1 MTEKLSEEQLIASAQ
16 EGDKKAISQ
25 LVNKYSP
32 RIYAIAFRL
41 MQNEEDA
48 EDVLQETF
56 IIMIKKLNTFQGKST
71 LYTWLYRVATNVA
84 LGKLRKKKNIDDS
97 VSFEKLE
104 FDNLKPLDGAVWPD
118 DIEEEFNTEEFRK
131 CLDRAM
137 NELPDHY
144 RTVFILRDLE
154 GHSTRDTAK
163 ILEISEAN
171 VKVRLMRARLFL
183 RDQMLYHLKC
193 MQRGESRVRR
203 L

>member
-1 MTEKLSEEQLIASAQ
+1 MVERISEEKLIAAAQ

-56 IIMIKKLNTFQGKST
+56 IIMINKLNTFKGKST

-97 VSFEKLE
+97 VSFDKIE
-104 FDNLKPLDGAVWPD
+104 FDNLNSLENADWPD
-118 DIEEEFNTEEFRK
+118 HLDEEFDTEEFRK
-131 CLDRAM
+131 CLNRAM
-137 NELPDHY
+137 DELPDHY
-144 RTVFILRDLE
+144 RMVFILRDLE
-154 GHSTRDTAK
+154 GHSTRNTAK

-171 VKVRLMRARLFL
+171 VKVRLMRARLYL

-193 MQRGESRVRR
+193 MQRGDYGR
-203 L
+203 

>member
-1 MTEKLSEEQLIASAQ
+1 
-16 EGDKKAISQ
+16 
-25 LVNKYSP
+25 
-32 RIYAIAFRL
+32 
-41 MQNEEDA
+41 
-48 EDVLQETF
+48 
-56 IIMIKKLNTFQGKST
+56 MIKKLNTFQGKST

-97 VSFEKLE
+97 VSFDKIE
-104 FDNLKPLDGAVWPD
+104 FDNLTPIEGATWPN

-131 CLDRAM
+131 CLDQAM

-193 MQRGESRVRR
+193 MQRGDHGR
-203 L
+203 

>member
-1 MTEKLSEEQLIASAQ
+1 MSEKITEKTLIALAQ
-16 EGDKKAISQ
+16 NGDKKAISQ

-56 IIMIKKLNTFQGKST
+56 IIMINKLSSFEGKST
-71 LYTWLYRVATNVA
+71 LFTWLYRVATNVA
-84 LGKLRKKKNIDDS
+84 LGKLRKKKNIDES
-97 VSFEKLE
+97 VSFDKIE
-104 FDNLKPLDGAVWPD
+104 LDKESSVDHSEWPD
-118 DIEEEFNTEEFRK
+118 HLNEEFNPEEFRK
-131 CLDRAM
+131 CLDRALE
-137 NELPDHY
+137 ELPDHY
-144 RTVFILRDLE
+144 RAVFILRDLE
-154 GHSTRDTAK
+154 GHSTRDASE

-193 MQRGESRVRR
+193 IRRGEYGR
-203 L
+203 